1 MRPMSLSK
9 FNVYKGCPKQ
19 YFYKHIEPPVGTTM
33 PESKAMSRGLVI
45 HQELE
50 DRVNL
55 AIVDGMS
62 AFTTPL
68 KSASKLQWYFDELVA
83 QHPYH
88 MVPEQELAINPYTD
102 ELVPWDSKG
111 SVVRAKLDF
120 MYMLQDDPGVLYV
133 VDWKTGQ
140 IYDKH
145 TEERGWYAVVAYIVA
160 KSHGV
165 EFDKVKAAY
174 AYVDT
179 GSLIPFDFQTF
190 SIGQLEALKISW
202 FTDMISVGTT
212 ERFTYTPGNPQC
224 KWCDYAK
231 SKTGVC
237 MFG

>member
-1 MRPMSLSK
+1 
-9 FNVYKGCPKQ
+9 
-19 YFYKHIEPPVGTTM
+19 
-33 PESKAMSRGLVI
+33 
-45 HQELE
+45 
-50 DRVNL
+50 
-55 AIVDGMS
+55 
-62 AFTTPL
+62 
-68 KSASKLQWYFDELVA
+68 
-83 QHPYH
+83 
-88 MVPEQELAINPYTD
+88 
-102 ELVPWDSKG
+102 
-111 SVVRAKLDF
+111 
-120 MYMLQDDPGVLYV
+120 MLQDDPGVLYV

-160 KSHGV
+160 KSRGLK
-165 EFDKVKAAY
+165 FDKVKAAY

-190 SIGQLEALKISW
+190 SIGQLEALKVSW